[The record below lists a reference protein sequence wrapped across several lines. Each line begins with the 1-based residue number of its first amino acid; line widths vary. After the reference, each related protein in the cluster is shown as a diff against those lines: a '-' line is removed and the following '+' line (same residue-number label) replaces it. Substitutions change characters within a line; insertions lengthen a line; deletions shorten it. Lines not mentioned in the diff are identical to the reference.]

1 MTKKILVIPGGFV
14 PYNDTVTLLS
24 YKHLRSLDAE
34 MDVIALKGKE
44 DEGLA
49 QSLKEDEN
57 FKKFNIEYFGYY
69 DDTVATYERKNV
81 VSCFFNFIKYCFYAK
96 NKAKEKKYD
105 VVYTSSIPSF
115 THLSGYFIKKML
127 KDDIVWIASFSDPLY
142 KSPYKK
148 DLESF
153 KEYNIIQKIG
163 FFVYIWIYMNGMY
176 EKIAQKYA
184 DKVLYICKEQK
195 EFMVSHYPNKEELNK
210 KAMVIPL
217 NYIKDWS
224 IYKDLLI
231 KNKTKNKKKIISH
244 FGRIYGLRK
253 IDLVL
258 HAIKELKEEIP
269 NLSEKLVFEQYGQ
282 ILDRY
287 VNMIEELNIGDIF
300 KCFDKISY
308 KDVMDKMHKSDAL
321 ALYDTFVKEDEMQP
335 YLPSKSLEYLLLK
348 KDLLIL
354 AQKNSPTY
362 RIFISYGYKC
372 TDNDVNSIKERI
384 KEILYSDNGYMDY
397 DISSLE
403 NEVAT
408 KPLQEYISKIR
419 KERL

>member
-115 THLSGYFIKKML
+115 THLSGYLIKKML

-308 KDVMDKMHKSDAL
+308 KNVMDKMHKSDAL

>member
-115 THLSGYFIKKML
+115 THLSGYLIKKML

>member
-1 MTKKILVIPGGFV
+1 MTKNILVIPGGFV

-24 YKHLRSLDAE
+24 YKHLRSLNAK

-44 DEGLA
+44 DEGLT

-195 EFMVSHYPNKEELNK
+195 EFMISHYPNQEELNK

-308 KDVMDKMHKSDAL
+308 NDVMDKMHKSDAL

-362 RIFISYGYKC
+362 RIFNSYGYKC

-384 KEILYSDNGYMDY
+384 KEILYSDNGYRDY
-397 DISSLE
+397 DISTLE

-408 KPLQEYISKIR
+408 KPLQDYINK
-419 KERL
+419 L

>member
-1 MTKKILVIPGGFV
+1 
-14 PYNDTVTLLS
+14 
-24 YKHLRSLDAE
+24 
-34 MDVIALKGKE
+34 
-44 DEGLA
+44 
-49 QSLKEDEN
+49 
-57 FKKFNIEYFGYY
+57 
-69 DDTVATYERKNV
+69 
-81 VSCFFNFIKYCFYAK
+81 
-96 NKAKEKKYD
+96 
-105 VVYTSSIPSF
+105 
-115 THLSGYFIKKML
+115 
-127 KDDIVWIASFSDPLY
+127 
-142 KSPYKK
+142 
-148 DLESF
+148 
-153 KEYNIIQKIG
+153 
-163 FFVYIWIYMNGMY
+163 MNGMY

-195 EFMVSHYPNKEELNK
+195 EFMISHYPNQEELNK

>member
-1 MTKKILVIPGGFV
+1 MTKNILVIPGGFV

-24 YKHLRSLDAE
+24 YKHLRSLNAK

-44 DEGLA
+44 DEGLT

-153 KEYNIIQKIG
+153 KEYNIIQKVG

-195 EFMVSHYPNKEELNK
+195 EFMISHYPNQEELNK

-231 KNKTKNKKKIISH
+231 KNKIKNEKKIISH

-287 VNMIEELNIGDIF
+287 VNMIEELNIGDVF

-308 KDVMDKMHKSDAL
+308 NDVMDKMHKSDAL

-362 RIFISYGYKC
+362 RIFNSYGYKC

-384 KEILYSDNGYMDY
+384 KEILYSDNGYRDY
-397 DISSLE
+397 DISTLE

-408 KPLQEYISKIR
+408 KPLQEYINT
-419 KERL
+419 L